1 MFFKK
6 NISERNLKLQDWQP
20 FTLHNII
27 DFEINDIVYL
37 NSNPESPMRINNIDY
52 TNNEIQTIINVNNE
66 MIVNIFKPC
75 CLQLYSDVCF
85 VRFQRSNT
93 VICLN

>member
-6 NISERNLKLQDWQP
+6 NISERNL
-20 FTLHNII
+20 
-27 DFEINDIVYL
+27 NDIVYL